1 MSPKQDLHFDSG
13 DYAPV
18 ADRIA
23 LFYQRYPLGRIVT
36 ELVSRTEKD
45 VVFRAF
51 VYRSADDRE
60 PAATGWAAEREGDG
74 DVNTVACL
82 ENTET
87 SAIGRG
93 LANLGFL
100 ASSTR
105 PSREEMVKAARA
117 RTRHARSRSAHLAN
131 YPEAVSEND
140 SAGYDALQTRANAL
154 TEALELLRSAERLGL
169 RAPRAEA
176 GRQLLLGT
184 DPSPERVRRLTTLLR
199 RWIAKKAADS
209 AAPGDPG

>member
-1 MSPKQDLHFDSG
+1 MCPKHDLHFDSG

-23 LFYQRYPLGRIVT
+23 LFYQRFPEGRIVT

-45 VVFRAF
+45 IVFRAL
-51 VYRSADDRE
+51 VYRSADEQE

-74 DVNTVACL
+74 DINTVACL

-100 ASSTR
+100 ASSRR
-105 PSREEMVKAARA
+105 PSREEMIKAARA
-117 RTRHARSRSAHLAN
+117 RTRQARSQSARLAN
-131 YPEAVSEND
+131 HSDGVSETV
-140 SAGYDALQTRANAL
+140 SAGYDALQARANAI
-154 TEALELLRSAERLGL
+154 TGCCARLNVH
-169 RAPRAEA
+169 
-176 GRQLLLGT
+176 LGQRPVV
-184 DPSPERVRRLTTLLR
+184 DCFSV
-199 RWIAKKAADS
+199 
-209 AAPGDPG
+209 PGHHRKVCVG